1 MRVIFKIAIF
11 IEILLLL
18 GFVFLSFLYFSSGHN
33 IPVQTTIKLIMSI
46 LIILILLV
54 FTIIKYRNIN

>member
-1 MRVIFKIAIF
+1 MKVSFQIAIF

-18 GFVFLSFLYFSSGHN
+18 GLMFLSFLYFSSGHH
-33 IPVQTTIKLIMSI
+33 IPFQTKIKLIIST
-46 LIILILLV
+46 LIILLLLV